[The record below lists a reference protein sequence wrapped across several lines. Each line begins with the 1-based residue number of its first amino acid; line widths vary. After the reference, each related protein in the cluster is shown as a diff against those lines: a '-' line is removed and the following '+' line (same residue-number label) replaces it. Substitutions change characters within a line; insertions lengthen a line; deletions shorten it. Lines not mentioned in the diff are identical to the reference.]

1 MAELF
6 IWQLSFIFH
15 HRPMLFTYGK
25 FKKKEKET
33 GGIKI
38 IQLAYLHVRHVCCRY
53 GGWRDC
59 AAWDEFRRRCS
70 ASLPNWMF
78 PGQHLVLLLLGV
90 CRSTSKAQVARGGTC
105 IQLLALGVYC
115 MLWQQ
120 VDQLPH
126 GRHASAQRDLHISLY
141 LTLILEW
148 TATTNTPTMHKQYFS
163 WLLSVNQS
171 NLLRVC
177 PIPLFFCFSL

>member
-1 MAELF
+1 MHTWKWQSCSYDSSHLF
-6 IWQLSFIFH
+6 SIIVQCCSLN
-15 HRPMLFTYGK
+15 LK
-25 FKKKEKET
+25 KKKERERN

-59 AAWDEFRRRCS
+59 AAWDEFRHRCS
-70 ASLPNWMF
+70 ASPPNWMF

-115 MLWQQ
+115 ILWQQ
-120 VDQLPH
+120 VEQLPH

-148 TATTNTPTMHKQYFS
+148 TATTNTPTMHRQYFS
-163 WLLSVNQS
+163 WLLSVNQ
-171 NLLRVC
+171 
-177 PIPLFFCFSL
+177 